1 MYDCKK
7 HVICISAEK
16 KATLNTDENTFF
28 FYISTPFGIILSSL
42 LELPFFR
49 VFIISSSN
57 SNRGIYRRFA
67 HFFFFWYNYYYYY
80 KNYHYNIA
88 IFCDFLFLLLIIMC
102 MFVHTLQVRFPLFLP
117 L

>member
-67 HFFFFWYNYYYYY
+67 HFSSFNIITII
-80 KNYHYNIA
+80 KIITNIA
-88 IFCDFLFLLLIIMC
+88 IFCDFLFLLMIMC
-102 MFVHTLQVRFPLFLP
+102 MFVHIASTFSFFLP